1 MVNSIRDVQQSV
13 TGMCEMSRV
22 DVRPQLPAL
31 FTKFVRQLRTLDS
44 RALQQLYTSTTPGPC
59 EKAKYV
65 ILTDVYANRFIAVD
79 RSVAYIVS
87 CILSISQSMYL
98 IQATWPVWKNNK
110 HSKTVY
116 ERLSSFYFYQ
126 FTHTHTH
133 IHTLP
138 LAANFHVDL
147 SYLVVS

>member
-1 MVNSIRDVQQSV
+1 MFGYFVSCIGSQKVRSSLLFDHTLSADQMVNSIRDVQQSV

-65 ILTDVYANRFIAVD
+65 ILADVYANRFIAVD
-79 RSVAYIVS
+79 RSVAYIVC

-98 IQATWPVWKNNK
+98 IQATWPVWKK
-110 HSKTVY
+110 
-116 ERLSSFYFYQ
+116 Q
-126 FTHTHTH
+126 Q
-133 IHTLP
+133 TLKNS
-138 LAANFHVDL
+138 L
-147 SYLVVS
+147 